1 MSSLREAAQQA
12 LEAIES
18 DTVKFSA
25 WTEKMLAAQTA
36 LRAALE
42 SDDTEMLLRQHRF
55 EIGRL
60 RAALAEPVEL
70 LTDEDTVIELAK
82 QAKVKPLLYDGKW
95 AVENLDVFAA
105 LVAAHEREECAKE
118 AELCIKTEPKVSI
131 RAANAIA
138 AAIRSRT

>member
-60 RAALAEPVEL
+60 RAALA
-70 LTDEDTVIELAK
+70 K
-82 QAKVKPLLYDGKW
+82 M
-95 AVENLDVFAA
+95 
-105 LVAAHEREECAKE
+105 E
-118 AELCIKTEPKVSI
+118 ASK
-131 RAANAIA
+131 
-138 AAIRSRT
+138 

>member
-42 SDDTEMLLRQHRF
+42 ESDDTEMLLRQHRF

-60 RAALAEPVEL
+60 RAALA
-70 LTDEDTVIELAK
+70 K
-82 QAKVKPLLYDGKW
+82 M
-95 AVENLDVFAA
+95 
-105 LVAAHEREECAKE
+105 E
-118 AELCIKTEPKVSI
+118 ASK
-131 RAANAIA
+131 
-138 AAIRSRT
+138 